1 MGDRVHFPNAGC
13 LVEYIE
19 GNAPQIA
26 MVTEE
31 QGGRLRLLL
40 PNRRETRLNASR
52 LLPWHGPACAAG
64 LGRDAAIKLLEEH
77 RARRESLSAAID
89 PLALWEMAQGEL
101 ERADAAWFAELF
113 SSEPD
118 IDTVAAY
125 GRALLACKSHF
136 KFSSPDFEIY
146 SEETVARRLAE
157 QEAARE
163 REALVLGGADFFR
176 LLWDVFTKKRT
187 LPQADTAEYPAPAI
201 QERLKGLLKA
211 KIISP
216 EAQGDD
222 VLWKSLT
229 KGLPDVQYLALH
241 LAEAW
246 QLVPPHYNFWLDR
259 ADYAAGDGWW
269 QPFEADVE
277 AVLHKV
283 AALHTQPLEAT
294 PFISID
300 SATTRDVD
308 DAFYIEP
315 RAEGGF
321 ELTIALA
328 CPPLCWDFDSALDK
342 AVMRRATS
350 IYLPEGTCHMMPEL
364 LGAESLSL
372 LAGAVRPALCVHCT
386 VDATGLLVACQ
397 PSVRVISLAA
407 NLCYTDCEAVLEGEL
422 DSTNPATAYAA
433 QLALGDQC
441 AALRQQARIA
451 DGAVVMDRPD
461 VHMELKGQGADLR
474 VLVEEDV
481 PAPRAQLLVAEM
493 MILASTAMAAWAVER
508 NIPMLFRT
516 QDVALPKELAGI
528 WTEPAAMTRV
538 MRALIPSSLDVCPKR
553 HAALGVPAYAPLT
566 SPLRRYPD
574 LINTAQVAAFLQTG
588 APRFAA
594 ASLPDILFKLNMYL
608 EAAGQVQ
615 RFRPRYWKL
624 LYFRQQGDAVWWDA
638 VITEENDH
646 VVSVSLPAQQLF
658 VRGKRALFGERTN
671 PGTAV
676 RVRLGKINPLYNDIA
691 LLEVQEA

>member
-1 MGDRVHFPNAGC
+1 MGDMVRFPNAGC
-13 LVEYIE
+13 LVEYME
-19 GNAPQIA
+19 GNVPQIA

-31 QGGRLRLLL
+31 QSGRLRLLL

-52 LLPWHGPACAAG
+52 LLPWHGPAYAAG

-77 RARRESLSAAID
+77 RTRRETLCAAID
-89 PLALWEMAQGEL
+89 PLDLWAMAQGEL
-101 ERADAAWFAELF
+101 EHADAAWFAELF

-118 IDTVAAY
+118 ADTVAAY

-136 KFSSPDFEIY
+136 KFSPPEFEIY
-146 SEETVARRLAE
+146 TEETVARRLAE
-157 QEAARE
+157 QAAARE

-201 QERLKGLLKA
+201 QDRLKALLKA
-211 KIISP
+211 KIVDP
-216 EAQGDD
+216 EAQGDEI
-222 VLWKSLT
+222 LWKSLT
-229 KGLPDVQYLALH
+229 KSLPDVQYLALH

-259 ADYAAGDGWW
+259 ADYAAGDDWW
-269 QPFEADVE
+269 LPFEADVE

-283 AALHTQPLEAT
+283 AALRDQPQDPTA
-294 PFISID
+294 FISID
-300 SATTRDVD
+300 SSTTRDVD
-308 DAFYIEP
+308 DAFFIQP

-321 ELTIALA
+321 ELTVALA
-328 CPPLCWDFDSALDK
+328 CPPLCWDFDSALNK
-342 AVMRRATS
+342 AVLRRGTS
-350 IYLPEGTCHMMPEL
+350 IYLPEGTCHMMPEM
-364 LGAESLSL
+364 LGADALSL
-372 LAGAVRPALCVHCT
+372 LAGKARPALCVTCAL
-386 VDATGLLVACQ
+386 DAAGVLLSCQ
-397 PSVRVISLAA
+397 PSLRVVSLAA
-407 NLCYTDCEAVLEGEL
+407 NLCYVDCEAVLEGEL
-422 DSTNPATAYAA
+422 DSTNPAAAYAQ

-441 AALRQQARIA
+441 AVLRQQARIA

-461 VHMELKGQGADLR
+461 VHLDLVGEGADVR
-474 VLVEEDV
+474 VIVEEDV
-481 PAPRAQLLVAEM
+481 PAPRSQLLVAEM
-493 MILASTAMAAWAVER
+493 MILASTAMAAWALER

-538 MRALIPSSLDVCPKR
+538 MRALIPSSLDVLPKR
-553 HAALGVPAYAPLT
+553 HAALGVASYAPLT

-588 APRFAA
+588 APRFGADV
-594 ASLPDILFKLNMYL
+594 LPDMLFKLNMYL
-608 EAAGQVQ
+608 DAAGQVQ

-624 LYFRQQGDAVWWDA
+624 LYFRQQGDAAWWDG

-658 VRGKRALFGERTN
+658 VRGKRALFGERTS

-676 RVRLGKINPLYNDIA
+676 RVRLGKISPLYNDIA